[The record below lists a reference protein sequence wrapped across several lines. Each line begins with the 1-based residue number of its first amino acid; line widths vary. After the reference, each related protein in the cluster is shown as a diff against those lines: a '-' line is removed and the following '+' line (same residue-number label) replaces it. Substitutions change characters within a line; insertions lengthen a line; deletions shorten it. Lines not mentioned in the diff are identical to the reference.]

1 MFREERNYLPSITRG
16 QVRQDQISGD
26 SAERERS
33 QKVSCWILHGA
44 CRKQKGRVALR
55 KLDLDGDRQADLMVD
70 PTKLEWSVLTND
82 TIARAGQ
89 LRS

>member
-1 MFREERNYLPSITRG
+1 MSFLEQPVE
-16 QVRQDQISGD
+16 
-26 SAERERS
+26 
-33 QKVSCWILHGA
+33 
-44 CRKQKGRVALR
+44 GRVALG